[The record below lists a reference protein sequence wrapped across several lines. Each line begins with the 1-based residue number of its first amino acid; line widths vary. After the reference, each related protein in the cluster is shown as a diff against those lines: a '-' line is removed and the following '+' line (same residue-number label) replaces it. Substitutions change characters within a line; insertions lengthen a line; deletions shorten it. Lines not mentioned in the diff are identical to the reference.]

1 MDGKELILWSVRLG
15 LACYAVFCYRIIQGR
30 RAGTPRKSVASNQ
43 DRWWWSLSGLLFGLH
58 FLAAFHFHHQ
68 WSHQHAFTHTAQR
81 TGQMLG
87 WEFGYGLYFN
97 YCFLLLWMVE
107 LIWWWGFVDSYFR
120 RATWITLSIHGYLL
134 FVIVN
139 GAVVFVAGPTRWIS
153 LLVLLLVGIL
163 SGSRL
168 LGKTESQ
175 PA

>member
-1 MDGKELILWSVRLG
+1 MDGKELILWSVRFA
-15 LACYAVFCYRIIQGR
+15 LACYGVFCYRVIQGR
-30 RAGTPRKSVASNQ
+30 FSGVARKRSGANQ
-43 DRWWWSLSGLLFGLH
+43 DRWWWSLSGLLFWLH
-58 FLAAFHFHHQ
+58 FVAAFHFHHH

-107 LIWWWGFVDSYFR
+107 LIWWWGFIDSYFR
-120 RATWITLSIHGYLL
+120 RATWITLSIHGYLV
-134 FVIVN
+134 FVIIN
-139 GAVVFVAGPTRWIS
+139 GAVVFVTGPTRWIS